1 MERFIANLIRDFE
14 GGKIDGRQFC
24 EAVAIA
30 AAVHAAG
37 EHAANAAP
45 AQGFSPISI
54 NHISYACP
62 DYRKARDFYTSVLG
76 MEPAPKSDN
85 GKETHLMF
93 GPPPGKGG
101 SFLIPRNG
109 RTTTNAKGVIDHV
122 CYAIADWDETR
133 VQGAL
138 AAKGLS
144 ITRRDG
150 SLHVNDPFDYDV
162 ELANADRLIG
172 FQR

>member
-1 MERFIANLIRDFE
+1 MEQLIANLISDFE
-14 GGKIDGRQFC
+14 RGKIDRRRFC
-24 EAVAIA
+24 ETVAIA
-30 AAVHAAG
+30 AVVYAAG

-45 AQGFSPISI
+45 AQGFSPIAV
-54 NHISYACP
+54 NHISYACA

-76 MEPAPKSDN
+76 MQAAPGSDN
-85 GKETHLMF
+85 GKEAHLMF

-122 CYAIADWDETR
+122 CYAIPNWDEAR
-133 VQGAL
+133 VRSAL

-144 ITRRDG
+144 VTPRDG
-150 SLHVNDPFDYDV
+150 SLHVYDPFDYDV
-162 ELANADRLIG
+162 ELVNAD
-172 FQR
+172 QQTDPKH